1 MKHYWVTGYQI
12 STSAQCQA
20 RGRALSPL
28 QPSRE
33 LLLLPR
39 SVSQSTSCWLHYS
52 VLMVSI
58 VCVDVFIAA
67 PGPGQPATCQV
78 LEESGTTWF
87 LLTVVQCS
95 AGPELSGKMVLRFLK
110 ICCSC
115 PARWWRWLASVRAEG
130 CWRTVVETALPL
142 PGYHRPQISESNLY
156 PTLHTMSTATTLTAP
171 TPLNTFIHQQSLTP
185 QWSSQTDQV
194 FCFRWK
200 CIGDN
205 SAVECSLQ

>member
-1 MKHYWVTGYQI
+1 
-12 STSAQCQA
+12 
-20 RGRALSPL
+20 
-28 QPSRE
+28 
-33 LLLLPR
+33 
-39 SVSQSTSCWLHYS
+39 
-52 VLMVSI
+52 MVSI

-142 PGYHRPQISESNLY
+142 PGYHRPQITESNLY
-156 PTLHTMSTATTLTAP
+156 PTLHTPHHVHSHHPHCTTTTEHFHPPTISYTSVILTD
-171 TPLNTFIHQQSLTP
+171 
-185 QWSSQTDQV
+185 WSGLLFQMKMYW
-194 FCFRWK
+194 R
-200 CIGDN
+200 
-205 SAVECSLQ
+205 